1 MPQNA
6 ADSSLLAF
14 LQLLCCGTV
23 RQKGGK
29 APKSDTPTVKIRMGF
44 DGKDA
49 VVDAR
54 GMNVKATFGNF
65 AVLLDS
71 ENRLVPLKCD
81 GCPVEPL
88 DTQKRYVV
96 VVNTHGS
103 SKIKWDHMRQKG
115 KHKHKHSHSHTHT
128 HTHVHTHTHSGKKKK
143 KKNKNSVKLKET
155 AREGITLGEKS
166 SNGSDDESSAV
177 PLIPKGKEEPEN
189 FTTKD
194 FGVSSSED
202 HLLTTGD
209 DYHHF

>member
-6 ADSSLLAF
+6 QMSKADSFSCLAF
-14 LQLLCCGTV
+14 LQLLCCGTI
-23 RQKGGK
+23 RHKGAGK
-29 APKSDTPTVKIRMGF
+29 APKEDTPTVKIRMGF

-88 DTQKRYVV
+88 DTTKRYVV

-103 SKIKWDHMRQKG
+103 SKSKWDTMRKTG
-115 KHKHKHSHSHTHT
+115 KHKHKHSHTHT
-128 HTHVHTHTHSGKKKK
+128 HTHVHTHTHSSKKKK
-143 KKNKNSVKLKET
+143 KKSSKNSVKMKET
-155 AREGITLGEKS
+155 HSAITLGEKS
-166 SNGSDDESSAV
+166 SNGSDDYSSAV
-177 PLIPKGKEEPEN
+177 PLISKEPET
-189 FTTKD
+189 FATKD
-194 FGVSSSED
+194 FGVSVSED

-209 DYHHF
+209 DYHF

>member
-1 MPQNA
+1 MSQNISKA
-6 ADSSLLAF
+6 SDSSFLAF

-29 APKSDTPTVKIRMGF
+29 APKPDIPTVKIRMGF

-49 VVDAR
+49 TFDAR

-81 GCPVEPL
+81 GSPVEPL

-103 SKIKWDHMRQKG
+103 SKIKWDHRRQKG

-128 HTHVHTHTHSGKKKK
+128 HTHVHTHTHSSKKKK
-143 KKNKNSVKLKET
+143 KKSKNSVKMKET
-155 AREGITLGEKS
+155 GAITLGEKS
-166 SNGSDDESSAV
+166 SNGSDDYSSVV
-177 PLIPKGKEEPEN
+177 PLISKEEPEN
-189 FTTKD
+189 FTNKD
-194 FGVSSSED
+194 FGVSASED
-202 HLLTTGD
+202 HLITTGD
-209 DYHHF
+209 DYRHF